1 MSLTGSVFLTAIL
14 AMTVAAFVG
23 AVLLWPRM
31 SGSGGTSIAARAVVL
46 LVVNALVLLTAATR
60 LNADFQFFSD
70 WTDLAG
76 AFAHTPSVSVSHG
89 GTSASKAA
97 RIEVP
102 HSAAGPATASSVLP
116 AVRAGGATVASYTV
130 SGPQSGITGVVV
142 VQLPPGYADLR
153 NAQVRY
159 PVLETFQGYPGSP
172 YQWVDTMN
180 LGGVMGSEV
189 SAKRMRPALIVSP
202 QVEIPKGA
210 DTECVNGPPGT
221 PQLETWLTQDVPNWV
236 ASTFRVRPDRASW
249 ATVGLS
255 AGGWCAAMATM
266 LHPDRYS
273 AAVVLAGYF
282 HPEFGPFY
290 DPYRAGSSPASRY
303 DLVALAEKAPPP
315 VALWVQ
321 TSRADHVSYS
331 SSEDLLRAARAPLAV
346 TATVLQHAGHRLTV
360 WQPLLPSALT
370 WLGAN
375 IPGFSPSEGV

>member
-1 MSLTGSVFLTAIL
+1 
-14 AMTVAAFVG
+14 
-23 AVLLWPRM
+23 
-31 SGSGGTSIAARAVVL
+31 VL

-76 AFAHTPSVSVSHG
+76 AFANAPSADVVHG

-97 RIEVP
+97 RMEVP
-102 HSAAGPATASSVLP
+102 HSAGGLAGASSAVP
-116 AVRAGGATVASYTV
+116 ALSAGGATVATYTV
-130 SGPQSGITGVVV
+130 SGALSGLTGTVVV
-142 VQLPPGYADLR
+142 EFPPGYTDPR

-159 PVLETFQGYPGSP
+159 PVLEAFQGYPGSA
-172 YQWVDTMN
+172 YQWVSSMD
-180 LGGVMGSEV
+180 LGGVVASEV
-189 SAKRMRPALIVSP
+189 AAKRMREALIVSP

-210 DTECVNGPPGT
+210 DTECVNGAPGG

-236 ASTFRVRPDRASW
+236 AGTLRVRPDRGSW
-249 ATVGLS
+249 ATIGLS

-290 DPYRAGSSPASRY
+290 HPYPAGSPLAARY
-303 DLVALAEKAPPP
+303 DLVALAQKAPPP

-321 TSRADHVSYS
+321 TSQVDRISYS
-331 SSEDLLRAARAPLAV
+331 SSAALLRAARAPLAV

-360 WQPLLPSALT
+360 WQQLVPNALT

-375 IPGFSPSEGV
+375 IPGFSPGEGV

>member
-14 AMTVAAFVG
+14 TLTVAAFVG
-23 AVLLWPRM
+23 AVVLWPRM
-31 SGSGGTSIAARAVVL
+31 SGPEPASIAGRAGVL

-76 AFAHTPSVSVSHG
+76 AFAHAPSASVLQG
-89 GTSASKAA
+89 GTSASRAA
-97 RIEVP
+97 RIAVP
-102 HSAAGPATASSVLP
+102 RSAAGPAASSSVLP
-116 AVRAGGATVASYTV
+116 AVSAGAATVASFTV
-130 SGPQSGITGVVV
+130 SGPQSGITGSVV
-142 VQLPPGYADLR
+142 VQLPPGYSNLR

-172 YQWVDTMN
+172 YQWVNTMD

-189 SAKRMRPALIVSP
+189 AAKHMRAALIVSP
-202 QVEIPKGA
+202 QVEIPAGA

-236 ASTFRVRPDRASW
+236 ANTFRVRTDRGSW
-249 ATVGLS
+249 ATLGLS

-290 DPYRAGSSPASRY
+290 DPYPAGSSQASRY
-303 DLVALAEKAPPP
+303 DLVALARKAPPP

-321 TSRADHVSYS
+321 TSRADRVSYS
-331 SSEDLLRAARAPLAV
+331 SSQALLRTARAPLAV

-360 WQPLLPSALT
+360 WQQLLPGALT